1 MEKPQVPD
9 ELINSKLDEINKLIS
24 PYLLAWVNPARD
36 CLLLEKNARYMTKEQ
51 LSRLAGNIQSDGF
64 LSQLPFGILEN
75 MEGDDEK
82 KYRIISGNH
91 RIKAAIKAKQER
103 VLILYGTPDVF
114 NEQKQ
119 LAMQLAHNAISGQ
132 DDFSVL
138 KDLYSELNDLALKAY
153 TGIDEKELFA
163 YKSLD
168 FSGISEQD
176 IALNEVNFMFCD
188 VNKENVD
195 KVLDF
200 LEKKGL
206 DPDVDALVVG
216 DIDRFVEIMTKV
228 KARLNIKNRSV
239 ALLAMCR
246 ICEAYLN
253 MEGEKQN
260 GAI

>member
-1 MEKPQVPD
+1 MEKPQIPD
-9 ELINSKLDEINKLIS
+9 ELINSRLDEINKLIT
-24 PYLLAWVNPARD
+24 PYLLAWVNPARN
-36 CLLLEKNARYMTKEQ
+36 CILLEKNARYMTKEQ

-64 LSQLPFGILEN
+64 LSQLPFGILEK
-75 MEGDDEK
+75 MEGDEK
-82 KYRIISGNH
+82 KFRIISGNH

-114 NEQKQ
+114 DEQKQ

-138 KDLYSELNDLALKAY
+138 KDLYSELTDLALKAY

-188 VNKENVD
+188 INKEHVD
-195 KVLDF
+195 KVLEM
-200 LEKKGL
+200 LEKKGI
-206 DPDVDALVVG
+206 DPEVDSLVVG
-216 DIDRFVEIMTKV
+216 DIDSFVEIMTRV

-246 ICEAYLN
+246 ICEAYLK